1 MTHFT
6 EGENEKHNR
15 LCRCGTKNEPHAHA
29 VIRKSGIIPAWKN
42 IGAEINLVGSLKIGT
57 LGKHPDIDFHTY
69 TPELD
74 IRQSFAVMAQIAQIR
89 RQGALNL

>member
-1 MTHFT
+1 MLLS
-6 EGENEKHNR
+6 EKRHY
-15 LCRCGTKNEPHAHA
+15 
-29 VIRKSGIIPAWKN
+29 SGMEN